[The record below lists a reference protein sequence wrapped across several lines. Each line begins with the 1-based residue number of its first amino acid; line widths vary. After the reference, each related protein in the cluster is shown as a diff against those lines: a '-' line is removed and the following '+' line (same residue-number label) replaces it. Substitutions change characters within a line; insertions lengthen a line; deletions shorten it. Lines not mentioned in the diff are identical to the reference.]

1 MGVAFGQME
10 GLEIGYDR
18 VGSRLY
24 EVRRYPPHF
33 VAEVECRDDELQS
46 ACEDLDRYIGRFTE
60 PENVKGSP
68 IASIAGPQVSMLRER
83 IPLRLPAIR
92 EKNSLQFPLPAS
104 YTSFEQVPVPTN
116 PRVKIRAIPE
126 RYVAVKTF
134 YGQCLRSQ
142 YTRQLTDLY
151 KMLYDDGMIL
161 DAVET
166 THPFSSLRG
175 VRKPLLASET
185 KNNGGGATAT
195 APSLSTKQRGD
206 GTVEEEVKNEV
217 HWSVAQ
223 YHPHRT
229 YRCCRRNEVWIDLN
243 MKNANVCDLVYNL

>member
-1 MGVAFGQME
+1 
-10 GLEIGYDR
+10 
-18 VGSRLY
+18 
-24 EVRRYPPHF
+24 
-33 VAEVECRDDELQS
+33 
-46 ACEDLDRYIGRFTE
+46 
-60 PENVKGSP
+60 
-68 IASIAGPQVSMLRER
+68 MLRER

-142 YTRQLTDLY
+142 YTRQLTELY
-151 KMLYDDGMIL
+151 KMLYDDGMVL
-161 DAVET
+161 DAVAT

-185 KNNGGGATAT
+185 NCDEVGSTAT
-195 APSLSTKQRGD
+195 APALSTKPRGD
-206 GTVEEEVKNEV
+206 GIAEGAGDGEEKNEV

-223 YHPHRT
+223 YHPYRT

-243 MKNANVCDLVYNL
+243 LKNANVCDLVYNL